1 VRRMCGIVGYAGPQA
16 ASPQAPSS
24 RPLDVVL
31 QGLARLEYRG
41 YDSAGIAVVDE
52 QVRVT
57 KRSGKLKNLREALE
71 ATDTAAR
78 HTAGARQAAGAG
90 QVADVAT
97 KQALGTTHGEWPS
110 ATPAGRPT
118 APPPTPMPIP
128 TGVAATESWPW
139 STTGSSRTSP
149 SCAPTWRPT
158 DSSSCP
164 RPTPRWPPTCWPA
177 RSSRPVT

>member
-1 VRRMCGIVGYAGPQA
+1 MVSVRRMCGIVGYAGPQA

-71 ATDTAAR
+71 ATDTD
-78 HTAGARQAAGAG
+78 ARQTADEIGRADAGHRRRA
-90 QVADVAT
+90 
-97 KQALGTTHGEWPS
+97 EI
-110 ATPAGRPT
+110 GR
-118 APPPTPMPIP
+118 AH
-128 TGVAATESWPW
+128 V
-139 STTGSSRTSP
+139 
-149 SCAPTWRPT
+149 
-158 DSSSCP
+158 
-164 RPTPRWPPTCWPA
+164 
-177 RSSRPVT
+177 

>member
-1 VRRMCGIVGYAGPQA
+1 MVSVRRMCGIVGYAGPQA

-71 ATDTAAR
+71 AAGAATAETAGTARGGVAIGHTRWATHGAPTDTNAHPHR
-78 HTAGARQAAGAG
+78 GGH
-90 QVADVAT
+90 D
-97 KQALGTTHGEWPS
+97 GEL
-110 ATPAGRPT
+110 AVVHNGIIENF
-118 APPPTPMPIP
+118 APLR
-128 TGVAATESWPW
+128 AEL
-139 STTGSSRTSP
+139 
-149 SCAPTWRPT
+149 
-158 DSSSCP
+158 
-164 RPTPRWPPTCWPA
+164 
-177 RSSRPVT
+177 